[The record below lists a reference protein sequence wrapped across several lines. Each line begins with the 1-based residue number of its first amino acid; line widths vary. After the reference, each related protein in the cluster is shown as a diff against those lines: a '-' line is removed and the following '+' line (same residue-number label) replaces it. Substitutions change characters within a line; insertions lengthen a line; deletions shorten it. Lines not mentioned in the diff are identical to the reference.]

1 MKWAVCFQ
9 VSRELQ
15 NGMEDKK
22 LFIGGAFT
30 EFFQRIRDKERR
42 NRKGIRNKEISIDP
56 RVGVWGLNGPISG
69 LDMYFNALFTGKVRF
84 T

>member
-30 EFFQRIRDKERR
+30 ELFQRIRDKERK
-42 NRKGIRNKEISIDP
+42 NRKE
-56 RVGVWGLNGPISG
+56 
-69 LDMYFNALFTGKVRF
+69 
-84 T
+84 